1 MCGDIM
7 DLITVGTC
15 ITLFVTVFTFFYK
28 LIIVPLSETIKDL
41 KMMIDEIR
49 KDISRENEIRNRFEI
64 RLSLAEEKIN
74 RLEGAKK

>member
-15 ITLFVTVFTFFYK
+15 IGLFITVFTFFYK

-74 RLEGAKK
+74 RLEGAIK

>member
-1 MCGDIM
+1 M

-15 ITLFVTVFTFFYK
+15 IGLFITVFPFFYK